1 MDDKTL
7 YAQLLGLT
15 PPWGVEGVELKLA
28 EGAVHIRVALPPKER
43 WVCPE
48 CLQRA
53 PIHDHRE
60 RTWRHLDTFQYRTLL
75 HAPRS
80 SSRLP
85 NAWDQ
90 TTHRSLGRRRFAFHR
105 AVRGVGDRLA
115 EAGLDLGRG
124 EATAT
129 ELG

>member
-15 PPWGVEGVELKLA
+15 PPWGIEAVELKLD
-28 EGAVHIRVALPPKER
+28 EGAVHIRVALPPKET

-48 CLQRA
+48 CQQLA

-75 HAPRS
+75 YARVPRLDCPTHGITQLAVPWAED
-80 SSRLP
+80 SSR
-85 NAWDQ
+85 
-90 TTHRSLGRRRFAFHR
+90 F
-105 AVRGVGDRLA
+105 
-115 EAGLDLGRG
+115 
-124 EATAT
+124 TALS
-129 ELG
+129 EG